1 MLGSALAKYLAT
13 KPFTVHEFN
22 RVGKPVAAGNFVS
35 TLDVTNST
43 NLDEFLKDDNFDY
56 VINAIG
62 RIKQLINEKDSQEV
76 ALAYYL
82 NSTFP
87 ALLEKYSKKHSVPI
101 IQIGTDCV
109 YSGSSGLYHENSKFD
124 CSDVYGLSKV
134 DGERESK
141 SAMTLRT
148 SIVGSEL
155 DSSNSLMDWFR
166 KLEVNSQIAGYKN
179 HLWNGITTLDFSR
192 IVEGVIN
199 SGSFK
204 SGTVHVVPDDQV
216 SKYQL
221 LNEFRY
227 AFQRD
232 DIGIRPLD
240 HQQPINRTLSTLFP
254 ERNSELWAQA
264 GYTKPPT
271 VHQMIRNYAEWIKR

>member
-22 RVGKPVAAGNFVS
+22 RAGKPVAAGNFVS

-43 NLDEFLKDDNFDY
+43 NLNEFLENDNFDY

-87 ALLEKYSKKHSVPI
+87 ALLEKYSKKLSVPI

-134 DGERESK
+134 HGERESK

-155 DSSNSLMDWFR
+155 NSSNSLMDWFR
-166 KLEVNSQIAGYKN
+166 NLKVNSQIDGYKN
-179 HLWNGITTLDFSR
+179 HLWNGITTLDFSK

-204 SGTVHVVPDDQV
+204 SGTCMWSQAI
-216 SKYQL
+216 
-221 LNEFRY
+221 RY
-227 AFQRD
+227 R
-232 DIGIRPLD
+232 
-240 HQQPINRTLSTLFP
+240 ST
-254 ERNSELWAQA
+254 NS
-264 GYTKPPT
+264 
-271 VHQMIRNYAEWIKR
+271 